1 MHNTEYDTFIC
12 NSLQCLSPWQHT
24 VPLHLQFWHRLCVR
38 VTSYATSRNPA
49 WQRAGINQLST
60 KSKTPVNFSRSPL
73 SECGFEDLYRS
84 LMHKDERYY
93 AGKKKKGIFQGENIE
108 LKALVFSFSHWR
120 QMATYCSYFSF
131 ITKDF

>member
-1 MHNTEYDTFIC
+1 M
-12 NSLQCLSPWQHT
+12 
-24 VPLHLQFWHRLCVR
+24 R

-60 KSKTPVNFSRSPL
+60 KSKTPVNFSRSPS

-93 AGKKKKGIFQGENIE
+93 AGKKKKKGIFQGENTE
-108 LKALVFSFSHWR
+108 LRALAFGFSH
-120 QMATYCSYFSF
+120 
-131 ITKDF
+131 